1 MWRPSK
7 WLELFRPS
15 HGYPKIGYTFRRNKS
30 GCLTSQPWSTPS
42 KRFGKGLRLLE
53 VLYGLFW
60 IADDIFAHAH
70 IHVDHYWWAYRV
82 WHAWWWLVI
91 PLGFV
96 AGSRF
101 WNPRSE
107 HARVLRGGL
116 WAVGVCWLALLGV
129 GASIWPLFYF
139 ISYFGF
145 LWGTVAFCGLLLSA
159 SIGPGYLFELAR
171 KRWPLIERL
180 KSEICWVPDRE
191 MDGKLR
197 DG

>member
-1 MWRPSK
+1 MN
-7 WLELFRPS
+7 FM
-15 HGYPKIGYTFRRNKS
+15 
-30 GCLTSQPWSTPS
+30 SQPMKETAKAFWERA
-42 KRFGKGLRLLE
+42 KAAGEFVAGIVAIVA
-53 VLYGLFW
+53 VLYGLSW